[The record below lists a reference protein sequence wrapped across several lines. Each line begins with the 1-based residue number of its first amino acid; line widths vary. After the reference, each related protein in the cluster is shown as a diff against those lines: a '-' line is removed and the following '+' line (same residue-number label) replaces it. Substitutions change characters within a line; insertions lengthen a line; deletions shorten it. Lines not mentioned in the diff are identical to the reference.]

1 MQADYSY
8 QDGDNLGP
16 QSFDQGNN
24 SFTQSGAIFDS
35 TMAGEMKTGATF
47 ASSFRNRSAAM
58 TTDELRKA
66 RESRAA
72 EALRM
77 KDDQLR
83 ILTEQNANLLK
94 TLDRVNF
101 S

>member
-8 QDGDNLGP
+8 QDDNNLAP
-16 QSFDQGNN
+16 QSFDQGN
-24 SFTQSGAIFDS
+24 SFTQSGAIFDA
-35 TMAGEMKTGATF
+35 TMAGDMKTGATF

-83 ILTEQNANLLK
+83 ILTEQNGNLLK
-94 TLDRVNF
+94 TLDRV